1 MFRIKPLV
9 VLVLIVLVVA
19 LGIVSFVTRYSRET
33 PRYELPA
40 AQNPPP
46 SQEQEQA
53 PTSAAPASP
62 APKSPA
68 PTPQTPKPVSV
79 LSPIASEKW
88 VIGETNTISW
98 NKESGLPG
106 YIYLVKASDK
116 SVVGWINS
124 ETGAHQTSFAWNG
137 QDVAVSRY
145 SSQKKNVE
153 HGDYIIKIKFDRS
166 QIPEASSGVFS
177 LIYKSEAPIGN
188 YTVPIKNYVFSP
200 SVLSV
205 RQKDNIT
212 FVNNDPVTHRIV
224 VGSYSPFVV
233 EAGASYTFDTSSL
246 FPGMYDFYSDV
257 YSSLK
262 LKVTVR

>member
-1 MFRIKPLV
+1 MFRTKPLI
-9 VLVLIVLVVA
+9 VLVLIIVVVG
-19 LGIVSFVTRYSRET
+19 LGAVSFLTRYSKDASRQE
-33 PRYELPA
+33 YPA
-40 AQNPPP
+40 AQNPPASEEP
-46 SQEQEQA
+46 A
-53 PTSAAPASP
+53 PTPSAPTSP

-68 PTPQTPKPVSV
+68 PAPQTPKSVSLV
-79 LSPIASEKW
+79 SPTASEKW

-106 YIYLVKASDK
+106 SIYLVKASDK
-116 SVVGWINS
+116 SIVGWINS
-124 ETGAHQTSFAWNG
+124 ETGPHQTSFAWNG
-137 QDVAVSRY
+137 QDIAVGRY
-145 SSQKKNVE
+145 NSQKKNVE

-188 YTVPIKNYVFSP
+188 YTVSIKNYIFSP
-200 SVLSV
+200 STLNV
-205 RQKDNIT
+205 RQKDNVT
-212 FVNNDPVTHRIV
+212 FVNSDAVTHRIV

-246 FPGMYDFYSDV
+246 FPGIYDFYSDV

>member
-1 MFRIKPLV
+1 MFRTKPLI
-9 VLVLIVLVVA
+9 VLVLIIVVLA
-19 LGIVSFVTRYSRET
+19 LGVVSFLTRYSKEA
-33 PRYELPA
+33 PSQEYPA
-40 AQNPPP
+40 AQNPPAP
-46 SQEQEQA
+46 QEQTQ
-53 PTSAAPASP
+53 TSAAAPTPP

-68 PTPQTPKPVSV
+68 PAPQTSKSVSLV
-79 LSPIASEKW
+79 SPTVSEKW

-106 YIYLVKASDK
+106 SIYLVKASDK
-116 SVVGWINS
+116 SVTGWINS

-145 SSQKKNVE
+145 GSQKKNVE

-177 LIYKSEAPIGN
+177 LIYKSEAPIGE

-200 SVLSV
+200 SMLNV

-212 FVNNDPVTHRIV
+212 FINNDSVTHRII

-233 EAGASYTFDTSSL
+233 EPGASYTFDTSSL
-246 FPGMYDFYSDV
+246 FPGIYDFYSDV